1 MEFPGPIS
9 CWDSQLRHSTQTV
22 CSTTTIRQQQLLISH
37 LLPSLCTNT
46 VTTKTTFISAA
57 ALRMDLTHTCTL
69 HQRSIHTRIIVASQI
84 CSRRFFK
91 CLFYWT
97 HNVLFLKAWTWE
109 HTYLCA
115 VLLSKP
121 RKKHKITDDSLFHGP
136 HSTTSACHLTESV
149 PWMLQN
155 WEVKSCLQNLTA

>member
-84 CSRRFFK
+84 CSRRFLK

-109 HTYLCA
+109 LLTYVQFFYPNPEKSTKLLVTAYFMGHTQLQ
-115 VLLSKP
+115 VLV
-121 RKKHKITDDSLFHGP
+121 
-136 HSTTSACHLTESV
+136 TSQKVFPACCKTE
-149 PWMLQN
+149 
-155 WEVKSCLQNLTA
+155 K